1 MRTTIPGALVIRG
14 DHSWQ
19 APCREK
25 CKATPVLQFKTCL
38 STASRSQRRMK
49 KSTICPISSVAL
61 HDIHPPT
68 FLEQRTSSQ
77 ILWRWVP
84 SLHLGL
90 SFACARW
97 AAYSIAGPRSRP
109 RKATWQAQALVASR
123 HRHHSRA
130 GGYLPGSARP
140 RSTDL
145 KRVCSETPPRS
156 RLPLQPLTK
165 HCMMTFAKSSR
176 TAEAEGSASR
186 PGSLLFII
194 QFPDWWFHKPAAKC
208 CVLYCQQTNGLNG
221 RQGE

>member
-25 CKATPVLQFKTCL
+25 CKATPILQFKTCL

-140 RSTDL
+140 GSADL
-145 KRVCSETPPRS
+145 KRVCSETR
-156 RLPLQPLTK
+156 
-165 HCMMTFAKSSR
+165 
-176 TAEAEGSASR
+176 
-186 PGSLLFII
+186 
-194 QFPDWWFHKPAAKC
+194 PAAVSCSSPSQNTAWWLLQSRAELLKQKE
-208 CVLYCQQTNGLNG
+208 VPADLAPSYLSYNFLTDGSTNQLLSAVYSTVSKLTG
-221 RQGE
+221 